1 MGQWKQTSFVRLR
14 CGAKASHVVCCGR
27 GISFNPSPA
36 PRSTTPFESNDRL
49 KRLGRGETE
58 LALTDFQLIPEIAGN
73 PFLARIFQ
81 LSDRNCDG
89 YMDSQDLRELM
100 LRLTEL
106 RDLEAKHRFVFGI
119 YDADGD
125 GFVTAQ
131 DLHRQLQETNTRGL
145 PEDKLWK
152 VVEATME
159 EFDTDGDGALGFEE
173 FVELITAVPSMG

>member
-1 MGQWKQTSFVRLR
+1 MGNLQSLESSEKHSLS
-14 CGAKASHVVCCGR
+14 KAELER
-27 GISFNPSPA
+27 ME
-36 PRSTTPFESNDRL
+36 RRL